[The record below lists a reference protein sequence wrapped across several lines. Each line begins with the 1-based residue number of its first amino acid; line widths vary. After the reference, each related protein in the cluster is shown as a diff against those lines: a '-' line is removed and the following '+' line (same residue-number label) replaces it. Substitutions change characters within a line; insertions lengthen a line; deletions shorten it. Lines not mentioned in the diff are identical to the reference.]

1 MIKREEV
8 EYMAKLARIDL
19 DENEMESLRGDLSD
33 IIGYIDKMKDLDI
46 SGVTPSDHSIVGEN
60 VTRDDIDIDYGD
72 KDGLIDD
79 FTEKERRYLKVRT
92 IL

>member
-46 SGVTPSDHSIVGEN
+46 SGVTPSDHSIVSEN

-72 KDGLIDD
+72 KDGLIGD
-79 FTEKERRYLKVRT
+79 FTEKEGRYLKVRT